1 MRLKALTAVVAACT
15 TLGLGTGVSTAAFQ
29 SSGDQYYY
37 AAEPFGTLYCAAYNW
52 SIQLYAAQ

>member
-1 MRLKALTAVVAACT
+1 MRRKALTAVVAACT

-37 AAEPFGTLYCAAYNW
+37 AAEPFGTL
-52 SIQLYAAQ
+52 